1 MSDMPIQIYSKNWYK
16 VETHSIPDK
25 KEVDLADFHVDATQS
40 MYYGLTNIRL
50 QRQTSLLAELYI
62 A

>member
-1 MSDMPIQIYSKNWYK
+1 MSDMPIQIYSQNWYK

-25 KEVDLADFHVDATQS
+25 KEVENLTDFHVDATQL

-50 QRQTSLLAELYI
+50 QRQTSLLAEL
-62 A
+62 